1 MKIKRVLCMIMA
13 SVLLL
18 GFVACN
24 NAPYDQGSESTS
36 ENTTDESTSEDTEN
50 LTTGNGTIDGFIKA
64 NGQLLVDE
72 DGDQYLI
79 KGISFSND
87 AGSESRTTP
96 RTNMHDKE
104 SYAEVKSLGLN
115 SVRFYLSYKFFE
127 DDATP
132 GVYKGSAWEWLDQNI
147 EWAKEYD
154 IRLVLNMHTPQGGYQ
169 SVGGGLALWTDT
181 ANQDRLV
188 ALWKAIAERYKDE
201 VTILGYG
208 LVNEPI
214 MPWRGDSETTVAQWQ
229 SLAQRITD
237 EIRTVNTNHIVFVER
252 AISARDMN
260 NGNKTVALND
270 EDKFVLVDDSN
281 VVYEYHDYS
290 PSMFTHQGMKWNDT
304 LGKYAE
310 YPNDS
315 KQFDRDSSL
324 GTYVATTPGNPKADV
339 TNSGWQYLEGN
350 KDFHI
355 ANAKNYSLGI
365 ITVLAEN
372 IGANGV
378 VYVDDITVKEYDENG
393 ELIRTVSSYS
403 FDRDTSFYYWAS
415 GNSGGSA
422 SYDSTQGHDG
432 AGCIK
437 ISGAVSNSKTTD
449 NFDMLYI
456 TKGHSYQISGWVKCE
471 NVASGANVR
480 LTIDY
485 NKVNNPQPRNKD
497 SLEKE
502 LLEYIEFGKN
512 NNVPMYLGEFG
523 TSVVSFENNLGGD
536 RWVEDM
542 MSLLAKHNVNFNYHT
557 YNEIGGFGLWYEWDS
572 SGQRITRNEI
582 LADAFKHFFSNKTE

>member
-1 MKIKRVLCMIMA
+1 MA
-13 SVLLL
+13 SVLLFGL
-18 GFVACN
+18 VACKN
-24 NAPYDQGSESTS
+24 DTQG
-36 ENTTDESTSEDTEN
+36 EDTATMPSDDTTN
-50 LTTGNGTIDGFIKA
+50 GTTAGSLPTGNGRIDGFIKA
-64 NGQLLVDE
+64 QGQLLVDE

-127 DDATP
+127 DDANP
-132 GVYKGSAWEWLDQNI
+132 GVYKESAWEWLDQNI
-147 EWAKEYD
+147 AWAKEYD

-169 SVGGGLALWTDT
+169 SVGEGLALWTDT

-214 MPWRGDSETTVAQWQ
+214 MPWKGNNADTIAQWKN
-229 SLAQRITD
+229 LAQRITD
-237 EIRTVNTNHIVFVER
+237 EIRTVNTNHIIFVER
-252 AISARDMN
+252 AISARDMD
-260 NGNKTVALND
+260 NGNKAVALDANS
-270 EDKFVLVDDSN
+270 KFVLVDDTN

-290 PSMFTHQGMKWNDT
+290 PSMFTHQGMAWNDT
-304 LGKYAE
+304 LGKYAD

-324 GTYVATTPGNPKADV
+324 GTYVATAPGNPRADV
-339 TNSGWQYLEGN
+339 KSSDWQYLEGN

-355 ANAKNYSLGI
+355 GNAKNYSLGI
-365 ITVLAEN
+365 VTILAEN
-372 IGANGV
+372 IGSNGV

-393 ELIRTVSSYS
+393 ELIKTISAYS
-403 FDRDTSFYYWAS
+403 FSQNTSFYYWAS
-415 GNSGGSA
+415 GGSGGSA
-422 SYDSTQGHDG
+422 VYDATQGHDA

-471 NVASGANVR
+471 NVNSSANIK

-485 NKVNNPQPRNKD
+485 NKIDDPQPRNKD

-502 LLEYIEFGKN
+502 LLEYIEFGKK

-523 TSVVSFENNLGGD
+523 TAVVSFENNLGGD

-542 MSLLAKHNVNFNYHT
+542 MSLLVKHNVNFNYHT

-572 SGQRITRNEI
+572 IGNRKTRNEF
-582 LADAFKHFFSNKTE
+582 LADAFKRFFASETE